1 MKLLYADV
9 MERLK
14 NNDFSTLPEVH
25 ACTAGLK
32 SIATSVTAVSF
43 MLCTLQFSKFVRK
56 HVLFVMDRSY
66 CMHENVL

>member
-14 NNDFSTLPEVH
+14 HNDFSTLPEVH

-32 SIATSVTAVSF
+32 SITTSITAVSF
-43 MLCTLQFSKFVRK
+43 YIFHPALLSWQEDT
-56 HVLFVMDRSY
+56 
-66 CMHENVL
+66 